1 MGAGASANANNA
13 LAQNHELT
21 DAEKVRMTQILKK
34 KYTELATVNENGTEE
49 SEMDIELFTALSK
62 VYATESK
69 KLIDERTARKDNE
82 SFKLLRQ
89 MSTNYLGG
97 DSITLKRYPL
107 KL

>member
-1 MGAGASANANNA
+1 MGAGASANASNA

-34 KYTELATVNENGTEE
+34 KYTELAADNENGTEE

-69 KLIDERTARKDNE
+69 KLIEERPAKRDFE

-97 DSITLKRYPL
+97 NNVIPMIVVF
-107 KL
+107 

>member
-1 MGAGASANANNA
+1 

-21 DAEKVRMTQILKK
+21 DQEKVRVIQILKK
-34 KYTELATVNENGTEE
+34 KYDELTADNENGSE
-49 SEMDIELFTALSK
+49 EMDIELFTALSK

-69 KLIDERTARKDNE
+69 KLIEERTAKKDFE

-97 DSITLKRYPL
+97 NSVIPMIFL
-107 KL
+107 